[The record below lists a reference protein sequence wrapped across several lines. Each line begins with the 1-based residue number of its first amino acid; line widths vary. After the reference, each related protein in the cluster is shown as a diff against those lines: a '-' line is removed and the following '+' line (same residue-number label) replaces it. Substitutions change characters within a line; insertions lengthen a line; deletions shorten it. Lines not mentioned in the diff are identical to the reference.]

1 MNVRVLL
8 GSTHHKR
15 IPVDQWKFWI
25 ELVNNF
31 FQVNAYQTGPI
42 CCLWQNK
49 AMPALTRQLR
59 SHAELKQIMVT
70 MNYFFLGWM
79 RWKQSSSR
87 GAKKNLLFHSFT
99 LQAWFNQWGGK
110 LLTFYHSSYCMQW
123 RLLRHLLPHKLY
135 YNKPT
140 TWPDKRKIYYHYS
153 IYQGGGI

>member
-1 MNVRVLL
+1 
-8 GSTHHKR
+8 
-15 IPVDQWKFWI
+15 
-25 ELVNNF
+25 
-31 FQVNAYQTGPI
+31 
-42 CCLWQNK
+42 
-49 AMPALTRQLR
+49 MPALTRQLR

-79 RWKQSSSR
+79 RWKPSSSR

-99 LQAWFNQWGGK
+99 LQAWFNQWGRK

-140 TWPDKRKIYYHYS
+140 TWPDKRKYTTITLHR
-153 IYQGGGI
+153 GGGILKTDWKREKVTRILLDIRKNVIVLTVICLSNSKL